1 MDREVDLTFAQR
13 GVEFLGPQG
22 LAADFGQRAVLY
34 PVAAGEDGQD
44 LDRIHAPAMRGDQPV
59 ARLMRLRHGEGGAAC
74 AKPQGARR
82 R

>member
-1 MDREVDLTFAQR
+1 MNHHASLPARTR
-13 GVEFLGPQG
+13 
-22 LAADFGQRAVLY
+22 QRATHGVGSVGHVNAQVGEER
-34 PVAAGEDGQD
+34 VAAGEDGQD
-44 LDRIHAPAMRGDQPV
+44 LDRIHAPAMGGDQTV